1 LYDEQ
6 DLRTTTDLLNFG
18 SSTHHKLPIIKSEI
32 QNRKSKILSNF
43 AYYQIDHNMLKG
55 ILAISGQPGLFK
67 VLSEGKNGVIVESL
81 LTGTKQTVFASAKMS
96 TLEDIAIYTT
106 HEDFPLKQVFKKI
119 SDMENGGAAIQPNSK
134 PEELKTYFEKIL
146 PDFDKERV
154 YVSDIKK
161 VLTWY
166 NLLQGKAMLDFEETT
181 PETVHDEEKSI
192 LEKEG

>member
-1 LYDEQ
+1 
-6 DLRTTTDLLNFG
+6 
-18 SSTHHKLPIIKSEI
+18 
-32 QNRKSKILSNF
+32 
-43 AYYQIDHNMLKG
+43 MLKG

-81 LTGTKQTVFASAKMS
+81 LTGKKQTAFASAKMS

-106 HEDFPLKQVFKKI
+106 HEDFPLKQVFRKI
-119 SDMENGGAAIQPNSK
+119 SDQENGGAAIQSNSK
-134 PEELKTYFEKIL
+134 PEELKKYFEKVL

-166 NLLQGKAMLDFEETT
+166 NLLQEKGLLNFDEAT
-181 PETVHDEEKSI
+181 PEEEI
-192 LEKEG
+192 NTPVEGE